1 MLTHTVEKPR
11 EHAVRCSRLQ
21 AWKRN
26 LTGNQ
31 PCQHFHL
38 GLPTSR
44 TVRKELSGG
53 RGRGGQDGGGIGR
66 GDHFLS
72 YKFIE
77 RTIER
82 WTKFTKQLLI
92 ASRGHQVPRKAAHC
106 LRREVGQKY
115 KRLKRDTKER
125 GTETH
130 PGKGV
135 LIEEV
140 SNHQETL
147 ALAGLGEVFKSRRAT

>member
-1 MLTHTVEKPR
+1 MNECKANTYLDKWKLR
-11 EHAVRCSRLQ
+11 EFITTSPNQKKCWRKFL
-21 AWKRN
+21 N
-26 LTGNQ
+26 LKKVQCQLSNQ
-31 PCQHFHL
+31 IFK
-38 GLPTSR
+38 
-44 TVRKELSGG
+44 KELK
-53 RGRGGQDGGGIGR
+53 DGGGIGR
-66 GDHFLS
+66 GDHFFS

-92 ASRGHQVPRKAAHC
+92 PSSGHQATRKAAHC
-106 LRREVGQKY
+106 LRREVGQILKI
-115 KRLKRDTKER
+115 KRETKER
-125 GTETH
+125 GTETR

-147 ALAGLGEVFKSRRAT
+147 ALAGLGEVFRSRRAT